1 MIGYIVKRL
10 LWAIPTMLGAITIV
24 FLLLRV
30 MPGDV
35 AVLILTEGAAEHVD
49 PVQLAAVREQ
59 LGLNRPLYEQ
69 YFSWL
74 WGIVRLDLG
83 TSLWTGA
90 PVWQEIGIR
99 LPYTL
104 MLVVLS
110 VAITVVM
117 AIPIGI
123 ISALKQDTWIDYSLR
138 TVAIAGIAIPNF
150 WFGMLL
156 LLFMITVFTWFPPLD
171 YAPIYKQP
179 GIAMQQLMLPAIAL
193 GYRSVAVSARMMRS
207 AMLEVMREDYV
218 RTAWAKGLRDR
229 KVIYLH
235 ALKNAVLPV
244 ITMFG
249 LEAVMI
255 FSGAVIIETIFNI
268 PGIGGLLISGINNR
282 DYILVQGLVTVVVA
296 VVLMVNLLV
305 DLIYA
310 WVDPRIRF
318 RSR

>member
-1 MIGYIVKRL
+1 MLGYIVKRL
-10 LWAIPTMLGAITIV
+10 LWAIPTLLGAVTIV

-35 AVLILTEGAAEHVD
+35 AVLILSEGAEHVD
-49 PVQLAAVREQ
+49 PVQLDLLRDQ

-156 LLFMITVFTWFPPLD
+156 LLFAITVFTWFPPLD

-218 RTAWAKGLRDR
+218 RTAWSKGLRDR
-229 KVIYLH
+229 TVIYLH

-249 LEAVMI
+249 LEAVLI
-255 FSGAVIIETIFNI
+255 FSGAVIIETLFNI
-268 PGIGGLLISGINNR
+268 PGIGGLLIHGINNR

-296 VVLMVNLLV
+296 VVLVVNLLV
-305 DLIYA
+305 DLLYA

-318 RSR
+318 R

>member
-1 MIGYIVKRL
+1 MLGYIVKRL

-123 ISALKQDTWIDYSLR
+123 ISALKQDTWIDYGLR

-229 KVIYLH
+229 KVIYIH

-255 FSGAVIIETIFNI
+255 FSGAVIIETLFNI

-318 RSR
+318 R

>member
-35 AVLILTEGAAEHVD
+35 AVLILSEGAGEHVD
-49 PVQLAAVREQ
+49 PVQLATVREQ

-83 TSLWTGA
+83 TSMWTGA

-110 VAITVVM
+110 LAITVVM

-123 ISALKQDTWIDYSLR
+123 ISALNQDTWIDYSLR
-138 TVAIAGIAIPNF
+138 TVAIAGTAIPNF

-156 LLFMITVFTWFPPLD
+156 LLLAITVFTWFPPLD

-179 GIAMQQLMLPAIAL
+179 GIALQQLMLPAIAL

-229 KVIYLH
+229 TVIYLH
-235 ALKNAVLPV
+235 AMRNAVLPV

-255 FSGAVIIETIFNI
+255 FSGAVIIETLFNI

-305 DLIYA
+305 DLLYA

-318 RSR
+318 R